1 MQNRER
7 NQKGAIPNDHTRSQG
22 GREGPKTDHE
32 ILQKPLISY
41 IINHI
46 TYIIYH
52 TSYNID
58 NLSVIFLYVVL
69 WNSFQLTIIT
79 GSCLKISE
87 NAGDPTSVFI
97 IYLRMYF
104 RVCFTLSIS
113 FWSMFPRQ
121 IVNNDGT
128 CITNL
133 AWVLRR
139 LSFPCSKH
147 QLTSS
152 SNFSSKSVSHWIAES
167 VPTNKSKKIII
178 FLSF

>member
-1 MQNRER
+1 MFVPQQCNRSFSALLNFFYMSCYETVFSWQLSLVVVWR
-7 NQKGAIPNDHTRSQG
+7 YLKML
-22 GREGPKTDHE
+22 E
-32 ILQKPLISY
+32 IQLLFSSY
-41 IINHI
+41 
-46 TYIIYH
+46 TY
-52 TSYNID
+52 
-58 NLSVIFLYVVL
+58 
-69 WNSFQLTIIT
+69 
-79 GSCLKISE
+79 
-87 NAGDPTSVFI
+87 
-97 IYLRMYF
+97 YLRMYF

-133 AWVLRR
+133 AWFLRR

-167 VPTNKSKKIII
+167 APTNKSKKIII